1 MKPPKSALARSLL
14 LIFTLALTPAFGDG
28 APPPAPDSALKAS
41 IEQVQGL
48 IQLHYAE
55 YKAAPPEFG
64 LVVDEVVAP
73 RFDVEGIARLVL
85 GMNYRTASPE
95 QRQRFATAFKNMLM
109 RTYAGAMLD
118 NYNSSRVTWM
128 PPRLSADGIN
138 AEINTTLN
146 RSDGQSLAVGF
157 RLHLVDGD
165 WKVLDISV
173 ENISLVFNFR
183 TQIGAEIKRTSLDS
197 VIERMNS
204 AQFTASNDAH

>member
-1 MKPPKSALARSLL
+1 MKPPKRSLARSLL
-14 LIFTLALTPAFGDG
+14 LALTLVLPSAFADG
-28 APPPAPDSALKAS
+28 VPPPAPDTALKAS

-48 IQLHYAE
+48 IHLHYAE

-64 LVVDEVVAP
+64 QVVDEVVAP
-73 RFDVEGIARLVL
+73 RFDVEAIARLVL
-85 GMNYRTASPE
+85 GMNYRSASPE
-95 QRQRFATAFKNMLM
+95 QRQRFATAFKDMLM

-118 NYNSSRVTWM
+118 NYNSSKVTWM

-146 RSDGQSLAVGF
+146 RNDGQSLAVGF

-173 ENISLVFNFR
+173 ENISLIFNYR
-183 TQIGAEIKRTSLDS
+183 TQVNAEIKRTGLDD
-197 VIERMNS
+197 VIARMNS
-204 AQFTASNDAH
+204 GEFSSSRAG